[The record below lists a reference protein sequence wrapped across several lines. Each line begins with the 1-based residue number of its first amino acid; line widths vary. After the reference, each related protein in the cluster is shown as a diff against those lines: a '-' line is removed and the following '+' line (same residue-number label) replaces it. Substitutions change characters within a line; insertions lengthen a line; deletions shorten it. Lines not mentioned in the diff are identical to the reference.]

1 MTLISSTRFFNGAL
15 LAGAMALISTE
26 VAVAQPAPGTADS
39 SGRLVQTWDKT
50 FPRSEKVDHQKVT
63 FKNRY
68 GITLAADVYLP
79 KDRGNKKLA
88 ALVISGPFGAVKE
101 QASGLYAQTL
111 AERGFVT
118 LAFDPSYTG
127 ESSGEPRNI
136 ASPDINTEDFMAAVD
151 FMGLQPYVDRERIG
165 VIGICGMGGIALN
178 AVAVDKRVKA
188 VVASTMY
195 DMSRVMSKG
204 YNDSVTPE
212 QREQAL
218 EKMSLQRWEDAAN
231 GKPAYQPAYNKLKG
245 GEAQFLVDYADYY
258 MTKRGY
264 HPRAVNSGNSWSV
277 TTPMAFMNFPL
288 MTYIKEISPRPILF
302 IHGEKAHSLY
312 FSKTLAHLLKYDS
325 LLGKL
330 DAEVPAGE
338 GGLVVYGKP
347 ITVFSERNP
356 ASIPWRQCEVDIV
369 IEATGLF
376 TDREKAAVHIHS
388 GGAKRVII
396 SAPGKNDD
404 LTIVMGVNESLYSPD
419 KHYVISN
426 GSCTTNGLAPAAQV
440 LHQHFGIKHGLM
452 NTTHAYTNSQAL
464 HDQPE
469 KDLRGARA
477 AALSIVP
484 YSSGAA
490 KALGKVI
497 PELDGRLTGYSLRVP
512 VPVVSIVDL
521 TVTLERDVTVE
532 EVNNA
537 FREAAAAGPL
547 KGILGYSDEPL
558 VSSDYQGDPRSSIID
573 GLSTLVIGGNMVKI
587 LAWYDNEWGFSNRLV
602 DLALMM
608 AKRES

>member
-195 DMSRVMSKG
+195 DMSRIMSKG

-312 FSKTLAHLLKYDS
+312 FSKTAYEAANQPKELL
-325 LLGKL
+325 
-330 DAEVPAGE
+330 
-338 GGLVVYGKP
+338 
-347 ITVFSERNP
+347 
-356 ASIPWRQCEVDIV
+356 IV
-369 IEATGLF
+369 KNAT
-376 TDREKAAVHIHS
+376 
-388 GGAKRVII
+388 
-396 SAPGKNDD
+396 
-404 LTIVMGVNESLYSPD
+404 
-419 KHYVISN
+419 
-426 GSCTTNGLAPAAQV
+426 
-440 LHQHFGIKHGLM
+440 KHGLM

-477 AALSIVP
+477 AVLSIVP